1 MLGLT
6 EISLLGGITF
16 YHLGSVTNWNKFL
29 TTAKKWSTVYQS
41 HKAAAPGWPGRRSR
55 RTFDG
60 IKRRGRRS
68 VIVWFIFYHPAQK
81 GALSM
86 SNEQDCP
93 GEKNTSSFTLY
104 YRNYIVLW
112 WFPKDLRVGPTFI
125 ILGSGWQQQQRWMN
139 WNVKGSDLVQFVTSS
154 LIMSHARE
162 VIGMG

>member
-6 EISLLGGITF
+6 EIPLLGGITF

-41 HKAAAPGWPGRRSR
+41 YKAATGWPGRRSR

-68 VIVWFIFYHPAQK
+68 VIVWFIFYHPGQK
-81 GALSM
+81 GAQGTLTLS
-86 SNEQDCP
+86 NVQDCP
-93 GEKNTSSFTLY
+93 GEKNTSFTLY

-112 WFPKDLRVGPTFI
+112 WFPKDLRVVGATFI
-125 ILGSGWQQQQRWMN
+125 ILALGGSSRA
-139 WNVKGSDLVQFVTSS
+139 VDEL
-154 LIMSHARE
+154 E
-162 VIGMG
+162 C